1 MSPAP
6 GIMFVPGAGANHTES
21 AEMKT
26 TKAFIDGAS
35 AVAAETY
42 ENIDPATGECIGT
55 VMRSG
60 KDTVDAAVEAARRA
74 QASWSQ
80 TKTETR
86 ADLMHAFADL
96 IFSHGEELAK
106 LETED
111 TGKPLTQ
118 ARTDAE
124 VTARYFK
131 FYGRTIE
138 AYYGDYLPVDDGFH
152 AFSRRQPLGVCGSIV
167 AWNYPMQLF
176 GRAVA
181 PAVVTGNT
189 IVLKPADETPRTAV
203 RLAELATAA
212 GFPCGVINIVPG
224 IGAEAGQALAEH
236 PGIDHIGFVGSNPV
250 GKTIA
255 VSAANNLIPS
265 TLELGGK
272 SPHIVFP
279 DADLETVAGF
289 ITKGILQNA
298 GQTCSA
304 GSRLIVHSSIADEL
318 YAKLAEKFEAVSIG
332 SGMDDEDL
340 GPLVSL
346 KQQNRVKTF
355 VDEAEGEVIVGGGV
369 PQNLPVGAYFS
380 PTIIARVDPSS
391 KIANEEV
398 FGPVLVTM
406 EFDSEDEAV
415 AIANGTDYALMA
427 AVWTNDVSR
436 AHRLALKVEAGQVYV
451 NAFGAGGGVEYPF
464 GGFKKSGHGRE
475 KGYAALDGYT
485 ATKTVIMKL

>member
-1 MSPAP
+1 M
-6 GIMFVPGAGANHTES
+6 NL
-21 AEMKT
+21 T
-26 TKAFIDGAS
+26 TAFIDGS
-35 AVAAETY
+35 SVTPTGTY
-42 ENIDPATGECIGT
+42 DNIDPATGECIGS
-55 VMRSG
+55 VVRSG
-60 KDTVDAAVEAARRA
+60 KDTVDSAVAAARRA
-74 QASWSQ
+74 QHSWAQ
-80 TKTETR
+80 TKTEDR

-96 IFSHGEELAK
+96 ILSHADELAK

-118 ARTDAE
+118 SQTDAV

-138 AYYGDYLPVDDGFH
+138 AYYGDYLPVDEGFH
-152 AFSRRQPLGVCGSIV
+152 VFSRRQPLGVCGSIV

-203 RLAELATAA
+203 RLAQLASEA
-212 GFPCGVINIVPG
+212 GFPSGVINIVPG

-236 PGIDHIGFVGSNPV
+236 PGLDHIGFVGSNPV
-250 GKTIA
+250 GKIIA
-255 VSAANNLIPS
+255 AGAAENLIPT

-279 DADLETVAGF
+279 DADLDTVAGF

-318 YAKLAEKFEAVSIG
+318 YAKLAKKFEATSIG
-332 SGMDDEDL
+332 SGMDDKDL
-340 GPLVSL
+340 GPLVST

-355 VDEAEGEVIVGGGV
+355 VDEAEGELIVGGGI
-369 PQNLPVGAYFS
+369 PKELPVGAYYT

-415 AIANGTDYALMA
+415 GIANGTDFALMA

-436 AHRLALKVEAGQVYV
+436 AHRMALKVEAGQVYV

-475 KGYAALDGYT
+475 KGYEALDGYT

>member
-1 MSPAP
+1 
-6 GIMFVPGAGANHTES
+6 MFVPGAGANHTES

-26 TKAFIDGAS
+26 TKAFIDGVS
-35 AVAAETY
+35 ATAAETY

-74 QASWSQ
+74 QASWSR
-80 TKTETR
+80 TKTEVR

-96 IFSHGEELAK
+96 ILSHVEELAK

-212 GFPCGVINIVPG
+212 GFPPGVINIVPG
-224 IGAEAGQALAEH
+224 VGAEAGQALAEH

-250 GKTIA
+250 GRIIA

-279 DADLETVAGF
+279 DADLDTVAGF

-304 GSRLIVHSSIADEL
+304 GSRLIVHSSIAEEL
-318 YAKLAEKFEAVSIG
+318 NAKLAKKFEAVSIG
-332 SGMDDEDL
+332 SGMQDKDL

-346 KQQNRVKTF
+346 KQQNRVRTF
-355 VDEAEGEVIVGGGV
+355 VEEADGEIIVGGGV

-406 EFDSEDEAV
+406 EFDSEDEAIE
-415 AIANGTDYALMA
+415 IANGTDYALMA

>member
-1 MSPAP
+1 M
-6 GIMFVPGAGANHTES
+6 NL
-21 AEMKT
+21 
-26 TKAFIDGAS
+26 TKAFIDGAF
-35 AVAAETY
+35 VTAAGTY
-42 ENIDPATGECIGT
+42 DNIDPATGECIGT
-55 VMRSG
+55 VVRSTT
-60 KDTVDAAVEAARRA
+60 DTVDSAVDAARRA
-74 QASWSQ
+74 QADWAQ
-80 TKTETR
+80 TKTEIR

-96 IFSHGEELAK
+96 ILSHAEDLAK

-111 TGKPLTQ
+111 TGKPLSQ
-118 ARTDAE
+118 ARTDAV

-138 AYYGDYLPVDDGFH
+138 AYYGTYLPVDADFH
-152 AFSRRQPLGVCGSIV
+152 TFIRREPLGVCGSVV

-181 PAVVTGNT
+181 PAVATGNT
-189 IVLKPADETPRTAV
+189 VVLKPADETPRTAV
-203 RLAELATAA
+203 RLAELATEA
-212 GFPCGVINIVPG
+212 GFPHGVINIVPG
-224 IGAEAGQALAEH
+224 LGAEAGQALADH
-236 PGIDHIGFVGSNPV
+236 PGLNHIGFVGSNPV
-250 GKTIA
+250 GKIIA
-255 VSAANNLIPS
+255 ASAADNLIPS

-279 DADLETVAGF
+279 DADLDTIATY

-304 GSRLIVHSSIADEL
+304 GSRLLVHSSVADEL
-318 YAKLAEKFEAVSIG
+318 YAMLAEKFAQVTIG
-332 SGMDDEDL
+332 PGMGDSEL
-340 GPLVSL
+340 GPLVST
-346 KQQNRVKTF
+346 KQQTRVRTF
-355 VDEAEGEVIVGGGV
+355 VNEAEGDVIVGGGV
-369 PQNLPVGAYFS
+369 PEQHPTGAYFA

-406 EFDSEDEAV
+406 EFDSEEEAV
-415 AIANGTDYALMA
+415 ALANGTDYALMA

-436 AHRLALKVEAGQVYV
+436 AHRMALNVEAGQVYV

-464 GGFKKSGHGRE
+464 GGFKKSGYGRE
-475 KGYAALDGYT
+475 KGYEALNAYT

>member
-1 MSPAP
+1 
-6 GIMFVPGAGANHTES
+6 
-21 AEMKT
+21 MKT
-26 TKAFIDGAS
+26 TKAFIDGVS
-35 AVAAETY
+35 ATAAETY

-74 QASWSQ
+74 QASWSR
-80 TKTETR
+80 TKTEVR

-96 IFSHGEELAK
+96 ILSHVEELAK

-212 GFPCGVINIVPG
+212 GFPPGVINIVPG
-224 IGAEAGQALAEH
+224 VGAEAGQALAEH

-250 GKTIA
+250 GRIIA

-279 DADLETVAGF
+279 DADLDTVAGF

-304 GSRLIVHSSIADEL
+304 GSRLIVHSSIAEEL
-318 YAKLAEKFEAVSIG
+318 NAKLAKKFEAVSIG
-332 SGMDDEDL
+332 SGMQDKDL

-346 KQQNRVKTF
+346 KQQNRVRTF
-355 VDEAEGEVIVGGGV
+355 VEEADGEIIVGGGV

-406 EFDSEDEAV
+406 EFDSEDEAIE
-415 AIANGTDYALMA
+415 IANGTDYALMA